1 MCPILLIGFAEA
13 AHHVR
18 GADRHFIDAQLN
30 HIDTA
35 RVFESVNDYVGGADG
50 RYEGRMKEAGVEI
63 IRGEATFVGQKR
75 LAVGDREIT
84 EERIVIATGSRPSEL
99 PFAEL
104 PVWTSDSLFP
114 LNGTSQ
120 GIDYPAAFYS
130 SPPLIAP

>member
-1 MCPILLIGFAEA
+1 
-13 AHHVR
+13 
-18 GADRHFIDAQLN
+18 
-30 HIDTA
+30 
-35 RVFESVNDYVGGADG
+35 
-50 RYEGRMKEAGVEI
+50 MKEAGVEI

-84 EERIVIATGSRPSEL
+84 AERIVIATGSRPSEV